1 VNGLQP
7 AQARARKHLARLN
20 SVARDRHRAAW
31 EDWGRI
37 DPFWAILT
45 EADARHGRWDVDRF
59 FATGVE
65 QVAAMLAHTQ
75 RYGRPSRRGT
85 ALDFGCGL
93 GRLTRALA
101 PHFETTYGL
110 DVAST
115 MIERAQQLD
124 TELGRSGA
132 AFVRHDDEDLS
143 RFASGSVDLL
153 SCLLV
158 LQHLPSRDA
167 IEGYLGEFVRV
178 LSSGGVAVVQ
188 LPVRVPKVEGDP
200 HGPRRMRG
208 RRLLRAIGVRP
219 RFRWRSA
226 RAVGVSP
233 KFLYE
238 RLGWEPEM
246 LMSGIPYEE
255 TVTIFEAAGGRL
267 LDATR
272 ESRHPGGVVS
282 RTYLVAPRDDALAR
296 L

>member
-1 VNGLQP
+1 VRTP
-7 AQARARKHLARLN
+7 K
-20 SVARDRHRAAW
+20 RDRHRAAW

-37 DPFWAILT
+37 DPFWAVLT
-45 EADARHGRWDVDRF
+45 ETDARHGRWDVDRF

-65 QVAAMLAHTQ
+65 EVAAMLAQ
-75 RYGRPSRRGT
+75 ARRYGRPARRGT

-101 PHFETTYGL
+101 PHFERTYGI

-115 MIERAQQLD
+115 MIEKAQQLD
-124 TELGRSGA
+124 TALGESGA
-132 AFVRHDDEDLS
+132 VFMRHDDEDLS
-143 RFASGSVDLL
+143 WFESGSVDFL

-167 IEGYLGEFVRV
+167 IEGYLREFVRV
-178 LSSGGVAVVQ
+178 LGPGGVAVVQ
-188 LPVRVPKVEGDP
+188 LPVQVPAVDGATHAP
-200 HGPRRMRG
+200 LRPGG
-208 RRLLRAIGVRP
+208 RRLL
-219 RFRWRSA
+219 

-255 TVTIFEAAGGRL
+255 TVAIFESAGGRL
-267 LDATR
+267 LDATP
-272 ESRHPGGVVS
+272 ESRQPGGVLS
-282 RTYLVAPRDDALAR
+282 RTYVVAPRDGL
-296 L
+296 

>member
-1 VNGLQP
+1 M
-7 AQARARKHLARLN
+7 AA
-20 SVARDRHRAAW
+20 DRHRAAW

-45 EADARHGRWDVDRF
+45 ESDARHGRWDVDRF

-65 QVAAMLAHTQ
+65 QIEVMLAHAQ
-75 RYGRPSRRGT
+75 RYGRPARRGT

-101 PHFETTYGL
+101 PHFDRTYGL

-115 MIERAQQLD
+115 MIERAQELD

-132 AFVRHDDEDLS
+132 EYMRHDREDLS
-143 RFASGSVDLL
+143 RFASGSVDFL

-167 IEGYLGEFVRV
+167 IEAYLREFVRV
-178 LSSGGVAVVQ
+178 LNHGGVAVVQ
-188 LPVRVPKVEGDP
+188 LPVRVPSADDNLHVP
-200 HGPRRMRG
+200 LHRRGKRM
-208 RRLLRAIGVRP
+208 L
-219 RFRWRSA
+219 

-255 TVTIFEAAGGRL
+255 TVSIFEAAGGRL
-267 LDATR
+267 LDATP
-272 ESRHPGGVVS
+272 ESSHPSGVMS
-282 RTYLVAPRDDALAR
+282 RTYVIAPRDDAPSR
-296 L
+296 STSYG

>member
-1 VNGLQP
+1 M
-7 AQARARKHLARLN
+7 
-20 SVARDRHRAAW
+20 ARDRHRAAW

-45 EADARHGRWDVDRF
+45 ESDARHGRWDVDRF

-65 QVAAMLAHTQ
+65 QVAVMLAHTQ
-75 RYGRPSRRGT
+75 RYGRPAQRGT

-101 PHFETTYGL
+101 PHFERTYGL

-115 MIERAQQLD
+115 MIERAQELD
-124 TELGRSGA
+124 TGFGRSGA
-132 AFVRHDDEDLS
+132 EFVRHDREDLS
-143 RFASGSVDLL
+143 RFASGSVDFL

-167 IEGYLGEFVRV
+167 IEGYLREFVRV
-178 LSSGGVAVVQ
+178 LSRGGVAVVQ
-188 LPVRVPKVEGDP
+188 LPVRVPRADGNP
-200 HGPRRMRG
+200 HVPLHRRGKRV
-208 RRLLRAIGVRP
+208 LRAI
-219 RFRWRSA
+219 
-226 RAVGVSP
+226 GVSP

-267 LDATR
+267 LDATP
-272 ESRHPGGVVS
+272 ESSHPGGVMS
-282 RTYLVAPRDDALAR
+282 RTYVIAPRDDAPSSRAR
-296 L
+296 TAGA

>member
-1 VNGLQP
+1 M
-7 AQARARKHLARLN
+7 
-20 SVARDRHRAAW
+20 ARDRHRAAW

-65 QVAAMLAHTQ
+65 EVTAMLAHAQ
-75 RYGRPSRRGT
+75 RYGRPGRRGT

-101 PHFETTYGL
+101 PQFERTYWL

-115 MIERAQQLD
+115 MIEQAQQLD
-124 TELGRSGA
+124 SELGESGA
-132 AFVRHDDEDLS
+132 VFVRHDDEDLS
-143 RFASGSVDLL
+143 SFASGSVDFL

-167 IEGYLGEFVRV
+167 IEAYLREFIRV
-178 LSSGGVAVVQ
+178 LSSRGVAVVQ
-188 LPVRVPKVEGDP
+188 LPVRVPTVDDDR
-200 HGPRRMRG
+200 HAPRRTG
-208 RRLLRAIGVRP
+208 GKGLL
-219 RFRWRSA
+219 

-255 TVTIFEAAGGRL
+255 TVTIFETAGGQL
-267 LDATR
+267 LDATP
-272 ESRHPGGVVS
+272 ESRDPGGVVS
-282 RTYLVAPRDDALAR
+282 RTYVAAPRDDVSAR
-296 L
+296 P

>member
-1 VNGLQP
+1 M
-7 AQARARKHLARLN
+7 
-20 SVARDRHRAAW
+20 ARDRNRAAW

-45 EADARHGRWDVDRF
+45 EADASHGRWDIDRF

-65 QVAAMLAHTQ
+65 QVAAMLAATQ
-75 RYGRPSRRGT
+75 NFGRPAHRGI

-101 PHFETTYGL
+101 PHFERTYGL

-115 MIERAQQLD
+115 MVKRAQRLD
-124 TELGRSGA
+124 ARFGRSGA
-132 AFVRHDDEDLS
+132 VFVRHDREDLS

-158 LQHLPSRDA
+158 LQHLPSRDV
-167 IEGYLGEFVRV
+167 IEGYLREFVRV

-188 LPVRVPKVEGDP
+188 LPVRVPRADDDP
-200 HGPRRMRG
+200 YVPLRTRG
-208 RRLLRAIGVRP
+208 KRVLRAVGVR
-219 RFRWRSA
+219 RTFLWRSA
-226 RAVGVSP
+226 RAVGASP
-233 KFLYE
+233 RFLYE

-255 TVTIFEAAGGRL
+255 MVTIFETAGGRL
-267 LDATR
+267 LHADP
-272 ESRHPGGVVS
+272 ENSHGGGVIS
-282 RTYLVAPRDDALAR
+282 RTYFVAPGDDLNG
-296 L
+296 

>member
-1 VNGLQP
+1 MPPSRTPGT
-7 AQARARKHLARLN
+7 AARYVLG
-20 SVARDRHRAAW
+20 VARDRHRVAW

-65 QVAAMLAHTQ
+65 QVATMLAHTQ
-75 RYGRPSRRGT
+75 RYGRPARRGT

-101 PHFETTYGL
+101 PHFERTYGL

-115 MIERAQQLD
+115 MIKRAQRLD
-124 TELGRSGA
+124 TGFGRSGA
-132 AFVRHDDEDLS
+132 VFVRHDREDLS
-143 RFASGSVDLL
+143 RFASCSVDFL

-158 LQHLPSRDA
+158 LQHLPSREA

-178 LSSGGVAVVQ
+178 LSPGGVAVVQ
-188 LPVRVPKVEGDP
+188 LPVRAPPGDDSYVPL
-200 HGPRRMRG
+200 RTRG
-208 RRLLRAIGVRP
+208 ARLL
-219 RFRWRSA
+219 

-233 KFLYE
+233 RFLYG

-255 TVTIFEAAGGRL
+255 TVTIFETAGGRL
-267 LDATR
+267 LDAAP
-272 ESRHPGGVVS
+272 ENAHPAGAVS
-282 RTYLVAPRDDALAR
+282 RTYFVAPRDGAPP
-296 L
+296 

>member
-1 VNGLQP
+1 V
-7 AQARARKHLARLN
+7 
-20 SVARDRHRAAW
+20 VRDRHRTAW

-65 QVAAMLAHTQ
+65 QVATMLTATQ
-75 RYGRPSRRGT
+75 RYGRPARRGT

-101 PHFETTYGL
+101 PHFERTYGL

-115 MIERAQQLD
+115 MIKRAQRLD
-124 TELGRSGA
+124 VGFGRSGA
-132 AFVRHDDEDLS
+132 VFVRHDREDLS
-143 RFASGSVDLL
+143 RYASGSVDFL

-167 IEGYLGEFVRV
+167 IEAYLGEFVRV
-178 LSSGGVAVVQ
+178 LSPGGVAVVQ
-188 LPVRVPKVEGDP
+188 LPVRVPPADDDP
-200 HGPRRMRG
+200 YVRLRTRG
-208 RRLLRAIGVRP
+208 ARLLRA
-219 RFRWRSA
+219 A
-226 RAVGVSP
+226 GVSP
-233 KFLYE
+233 RLLYG

-255 TVTIFEAAGGRL
+255 TVTIFETAGGRL
-267 LDATR
+267 LEAAP
-272 ESRHPGGVVS
+272 ENAHPGGVMS
-282 RTYLVAPRDDALAR
+282 RTYFIARMTDGRVDRPASIRLAGLGGFNR
-296 L
+296 

>member
-1 VNGLQP
+1 MRTP
-7 AQARARKHLARLN
+7 KRLG
-20 SVARDRHRAAW
+20 RDRHRAAW

-37 DPFWAILT
+37 DPFWAVLT

-59 FATGVE
+59 FATGVDE
-65 QVAAMLAHTQ
+65 VAAMLAHAQ
-75 RYGRPSRRGT
+75 RYGRPARHGT

-101 PHFETTYGL
+101 PHFERTYGL
-110 DVAST
+110 DLAST
-115 MIERAQQLD
+115 MIEQARQLD
-124 TELGRSGA
+124 VELGESGA
-132 AFVRHDDEDLS
+132 AFVQHADEDLS
-143 RFASGSVDLL
+143 RFASGSVDFL

-167 IEGYLGEFVRV
+167 IEGYLREFIRV

-188 LPVRVPKVEGDP
+188 LPVQVPTEDHDP
-200 HGPRRMRG
+200 HASTRRG
-208 RRLLRAIGVRP
+208 AKGLL
-219 RFRWRSA
+219 

-246 LMSGIPYEE
+246 LMAGIPYDE

-267 LDATR
+267 LDATPER
-272 ESRHPGGVVS
+272 PHSEGVLS
-282 RTYLVAPRDDALAR
+282 RTYVVAPRDDAPSR
-296 L
+296 P

>member
-1 VNGLQP
+1 V
-7 AQARARKHLARLN
+7 
-20 SVARDRHRAAW
+20 VARDRHRVAW

-65 QVAAMLAHTQ
+65 QVATMLAHTR
-75 RYGRPSRRGT
+75 RYGRPTRRGT

-101 PHFETTYGL
+101 PHFERTYGL

-115 MIERAQQLD
+115 MTKGAKRLD
-124 TELGRSGA
+124 KEFGRSGA
-132 AFVRHDDEDLS
+132 VFVRHDRDDLS
-143 RFASGSVDLL
+143 RYASGSVDFL

-167 IEGYLGEFVRV
+167 IERYLHEFVRV
-178 LSSGGVAVVQ
+178 LSHGGVAVVQ
-188 LPVRVPKVEGDP
+188 LPVRVPHAEDEPYV
-200 HGPRRMRG
+200 RLRTRG
-208 RRLLRAIGVRP
+208 ARLL
-219 RFRWRSA
+219 

-233 KFLYE
+233 RLLYG

-246 LMSGIPYEE
+246 LMSGIPFEE
-255 TVTIFEAAGGRL
+255 TVTIFETAGGRL
-267 LDATR
+267 LDAAP
-272 ESRHPGGVVS
+272 ENPHPGGVMS
-282 RTYLVAPRDDALAR
+282 RTYFVAPRDGLR
-296 L
+296 PSRIGHGPRR

>member
-1 VNGLQP
+1 M
-7 AQARARKHLARLN
+7 
-20 SVARDRHRAAW
+20 ARDRHRAAW

-45 EADARHGRWDVDRF
+45 EADTRHGRWDVDRF

-65 QVAAMLAHTQ
+65 QVATMLAHTQ
-75 RYGRPSRRGT
+75 DYGRPARRGT

-101 PHFETTYGL
+101 PLFERTYGL

-115 MIERAQQLD
+115 MIERAQRLD
-124 TELGRSGA
+124 MRFGRSGA
-132 AFVRHDDEDLS
+132 VFALHDREDLS
-143 RFASGSVDLL
+143 RFASGSVDFL

-167 IEGYLGEFVRV
+167 IEGYLREFVRV
-178 LSSGGVAVVQ
+178 LSPGGVAVVQ
-188 LPVRVPKVEGDP
+188 LPVRVPAADDDP
-200 HGPRRMRG
+200 YVPLRTHGK
-208 RRLLRAIGVRP
+208 RLL
-219 RFRWRSA
+219 

-238 RLGWEPEM
+238 RWGWEPEM

-255 TVTIFEAAGGRL
+255 TVTIFETAGGRL
-267 LDATR
+267 LDAAP
-272 ESRHPGGVVS
+272 ENAHPGGVMS
-282 RTYLVAPRDDALAR
+282 RTYFIARRDGAPVDRPS
-296 L
+296 